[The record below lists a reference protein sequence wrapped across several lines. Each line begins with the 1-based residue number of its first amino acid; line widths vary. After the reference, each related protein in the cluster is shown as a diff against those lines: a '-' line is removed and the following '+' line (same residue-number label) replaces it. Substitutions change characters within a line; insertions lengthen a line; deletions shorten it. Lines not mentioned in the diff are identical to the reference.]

1 MRQYYIL
8 YRRGLSGNW
17 SKLNSQDHASLY
29 ARDEVAQAIAF
40 IAANSHVEGVAI
52 RLDDE
57 MFNIVSF
64 VQDAEA
70 PSAFVFPAA

>member
-1 MRQYYIL
+1 MRQYYVL
-8 YRRGLSGNW
+8 YKRALSQW
-17 SKLNSQDHASLY
+17 SKLNSRDHTNLY
-29 ARDEVAQAIAF
+29 NRPEVAQAVAF
-40 IAANSHVEGVAI
+40 ISANLHVEGVAL

-70 PSAFVFPAA
+70 PNAFVFPAA